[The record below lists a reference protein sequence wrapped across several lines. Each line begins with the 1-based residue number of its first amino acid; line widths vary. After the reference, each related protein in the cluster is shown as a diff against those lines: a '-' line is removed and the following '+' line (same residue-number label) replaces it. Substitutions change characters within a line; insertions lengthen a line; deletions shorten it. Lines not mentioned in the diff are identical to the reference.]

1 MAFANVEVM
10 QSWRKEVSGAA
21 TPADSTSVPQA
32 TQSGSKGKQPVATS
46 NKIRPNFGRISPSAK
61 RSTSVLQNEHDAG
74 NMSAADSRRRE
85 VDLKAG
91 TMRERVVGNVM
102 RILSVVTVGIA
113 AEVPAVSIY
122 LCYVPQSADPM

>member
-1 MAFANVEVM
+1 MIPFAIGLMAFANVEVM
-10 QSWRKEVSGAA
+10 QSWRKEVSNAA
-21 TPADSTSVPQA
+21 TPADTTTGPQA
-32 TQSGSKGKQPVATS
+32 MQSGSKAKQQVAAPS

-113 AEVPAVSIY
+113 AEVPAVS
-122 LCYVPQSADPM
+122 LHR